1 MKRRR
6 WWIGVGFTAALLCL
20 AAPCWG
26 AAEGRTRLTFA
37 IDEPALDVTVSQDGQ
52 WVYVLTGDGKL
63 VVFTREGVEKN
74 RLDVG
79 VGARA
84 IAAGPEEGVVYLVG
98 GAAGEV
104 SVLEVAL
111 RHTFDFKRS
120 PAKGPA
126 AAPVTIAVFSDF
138 Q

>member
-6 WWIGVGFTAALLCL
+6 WWIGVGFAAALVCL

-26 AAEGRTRLTFA
+26 AADWQTRQTFA
-37 IDEPALDVTVSQDGQ
+37 MEQKALDVAISPDGL
-52 WVYVLTGDGKL
+52 WVYVLTGDGELL
-63 VVFTREGVEKN
+63 VYTRDGVEKN
-74 RLDVG
+74 RLE
-79 VGARA
+79 VGAGASA
-84 IAAGPEEGVVYLVG
+84 IAVGPEEGVVYLVG

-111 RHTFDFKRS
+111 RHTFDFERS